1 MLKTTSDGYNWRK
14 YGQKQVK
21 SPEGSWSYYRCTFSD
36 CDARKIECCNQSN
49 HVIETICRIHHNHDP
64 PQKVNFSKERPELSV
79 EPANGSNN
87 TALAVAG
94 SGLNDFV
101 TTIHLLIARLKKNA
115 SDDSQSFSKPGK
127 KPKFIVH
134 ATGDVGISGYGYRWC
149 KYG

>member
-94 SGLNDFV
+94 SGLSECVLSTSRENLF
-101 TTIHLLIARLKKNA
+101 
-115 SDDSQSFSKPGK
+115 
-127 KPKFIVH
+127 
-134 ATGDVGISGYGYRWC
+134 
-149 KYG
+149 